1 MAIRVRLDR
10 ACGTESGNLFSN
22 TTHSAMIA
30 GYVLIGP
37 VVQRVVTCSP
47 TFCYDRQLSLDRAC
61 GTESGNL
68 FSNTTHSAM
77 IAGYV
82 LIGPVVQRVV
92 TCSPTQHILL

>member
-1 MAIRVRLDR
+1 MIAGYVLIGPVVQRVVTCSRTFCYDRRLRLDR

-47 TFCYDRQLSLDRAC
+47 TFCYDRRLHLDRAC

-68 FSNTTHSAM
+68 FSN
-77 IAGYV
+77 
-82 LIGPVVQRVV
+82 
-92 TCSPTQHILL
+92 ILL